1 MEDTD
6 RRDAPWPEAA
16 PRQRRRFPWSRVEP
30 RERRRTRWGDFRDA
44 YPRILTAMALGIA
57 FLIAFDGFLLFKAVQ
72 YKRQIGEDRAAMSS
86 TDRQRADALLASQS
100 SRAEL
105 EQALV
110 AQQAVKDK
118 GLNLSIGLDDGTMD
132 LQREGAQLREIR
144 VKIGPEVTVGQAPG
158 ARKITPPLGRRQV
171 VAVVDESYAWD
182 VPSWVWEQR
191 GQPAATGRRVP
202 GALGEIAVILDD
214 GNVIYSRPKAG
225 PLADDAYVL
234 PGSVRADASDL
245 QAIRPNLAAGIPV
258 YFH

>member
-16 PRQRRRFPWSRVEP
+16 PRQRRRFPWSSAEP
-30 RERRRTRWGDFRDA
+30 RERRRTRWGDFREA
-44 YPRILTAMALGIA
+44 YPRIVTAMALGLVT
-57 FLIAFDGFLLFKAVQ
+57 LIAFDGFLIFKALQ
-72 YKRQIGEDRAAMSS
+72 YRRQIREDRAAMTT
-86 TDRQRADALLASQS
+86 TDKQRADALLASQAG
-100 SRAEL
+100 RAEL

-118 GLNLSIGLDDGTMD
+118 GLNLSVGLEEGTMD

-191 GQPAATGRRVP
+191 GQPAASGRRVT

-225 PLADDAYVL
+225 PLADEAYVL

-245 QAIRPNLAAGIPV
+245 QAIRPNLSAGIPV